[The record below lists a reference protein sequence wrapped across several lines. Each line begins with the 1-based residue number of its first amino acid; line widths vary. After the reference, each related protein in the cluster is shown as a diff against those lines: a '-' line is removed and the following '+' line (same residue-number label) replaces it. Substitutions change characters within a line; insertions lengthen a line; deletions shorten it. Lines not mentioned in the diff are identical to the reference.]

1 MYTPISTAIGRVAI
15 TVNMPQ
21 GLSASA
27 LTTIIASTARMMIMI
42 RKAPN
47 RAMVPGMRPI
57 SSRTRSPSE
66 RPLRRLDT
74 NRTMKSCTAP
84 ATTTPTIS
92 HSSPG
97 R

>member
-1 MYTPISTAIGRVAI
+1 MNTAMGMVAI

-27 LTTIIASTARMMIMI
+27 LTTISASTARMMIMI

-47 RAMVPGMRPI
+47 SAMVPAVLPI

-66 RPLRRLDT
+66 RPSRRLDNT
-74 NRTMKSCTAP
+74 STRKSCTAP
-84 ATTTPTIS
+84 ASTTPAIS
-92 HSSPG
+92 HSVPG